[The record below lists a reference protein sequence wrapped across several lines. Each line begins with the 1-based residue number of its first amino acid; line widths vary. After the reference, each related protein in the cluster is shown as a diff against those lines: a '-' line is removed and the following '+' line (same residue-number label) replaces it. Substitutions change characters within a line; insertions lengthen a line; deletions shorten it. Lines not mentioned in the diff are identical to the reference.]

1 LELTLR
7 SKSGKAVICRYSG
20 DIIQTAEGSKLF
32 STAEDITERKQ
43 VEQALRESQ
52 ALLFTA
58 FNKSPLMKT
67 LSDLS
72 TGKYLEVNDSFCRV
86 SEFSREEVIGKTAI
100 ELGWISKDERMRM
113 MQKVQQAGWV
123 SGIELALRSKNG
135 KNIIGRYWGTVIHTT
150 QGDKLFS
157 ASEDISER
165 KQAENALRESEEKF
179 KYLFDNSTVGKSL
192 TLISGEMTANQ
203 ALCDMFGYTQAEF
216 QTKKWP
222 EITHPDDIELTQ
234 REIEQLLSGEKN
246 STRFNKRYIH
256 KNGSVVWADLNSSMR
271 RDQDG
276 KPLYLMTSV
285 IDITERVQAEE
296 EIQKLAR
303 HYQALI
309 EKAPD
314 GIVLLNEQGN
324 FKFVSPSARKMFG
337 YAVSDEIKGNP
348 AEFTHPDDLPLV
360 LSEMSRMFAD
370 QSYVPTLQYRFID
383 KSGNWI
389 WVESTFSNL
398 LADPSVESIVINF
411 RDVSE
416 RRQAEEKM
424 IVSETRYRRLFEA
437 AKDGILILDAD
448 TGMILDANPFL
459 LELLESSKEEI
470 YGKELWELG
479 FFKDI
484 AANKSNFLELQ
495 ENGYLRYEDLPLE
508 TARGHRLNVEFVS
521 NVYQVNHHKVIQC
534 NIRDI
539 TERKQAEK
547 KVRQSEETLRNFI
560 INSPDTIYV
569 LDLENHTNKYLN
581 SVEFCGYPK
590 SVLESRTSI
599 MFALHPQD
607 MPIVQDNWKQ
617 MLRASDG
624 EVTSCEYRLQ
634 RKDGVWEW
642 IHQRMTIILRTVDG
656 APSQVLV
663 TLSIITER
671 KQIEEKI
678 HQLNL
683 DLEQRVEE
691 RTRELRDAQEQL
703 VRHEKLAVLGQMASS
718 VGHELRNPLAV
729 ITSAIYYLKMVQ
741 PDADAKI
748 KEYLGVIDQE
758 VRTSEKIIT
767 DLLDFSRIKSVD
779 REAVSVFDLVRQ
791 TFERFPVPA
800 SVAVTIDIPTDLP
813 RAYVDTRQMIQV
825 LGNLTV
831 NACQA
836 MTGPSAVS
844 KGGQLSLYSR
854 LQNDMINIEVKDS
867 GVGITPE
874 NMKKLFEP
882 LFTTKAKGIGL
893 GLAVSRKLIEA
904 NGGRI
909 EVESEAGKGSSF
921 SVFLPID
928 KELK

>member
-1 LELTLR
+1 
-7 SKSGKAVICRYSG
+7 
-20 DIIQTAEGSKLF
+20 
-32 STAEDITERKQ
+32 
-43 VEQALRESQ
+43 
-52 ALLFTA
+52 
-58 FNKSPLMKT
+58 
-67 LSDLS
+67 
-72 TGKYLEVNDSFCRV
+72 
-86 SEFSREEVIGKTAI
+86 
-100 ELGWISKDERMRM
+100 
-113 MQKVQQAGWV
+113 
-123 SGIELALRSKNG
+123 
-135 KNIIGRYWGTVIHTT
+135 
-150 QGDKLFS
+150 
-157 ASEDISER
+157 
-165 KQAENALRESEEKF
+165 
-179 KYLFDNSTVGKSL
+179 
-192 TLISGEMTANQ
+192 
-203 ALCDMFGYTQAEF
+203 
-216 QTKKWP
+216 
-222 EITHPDDIELTQ
+222 
-234 REIEQLLSGEKN
+234 
-246 STRFNKRYIH
+246 
-256 KNGSVVWADLNSSMR
+256 
-271 RDQDG
+271 
-276 KPLYLMTSV
+276 
-285 IDITERVQAEE
+285 
-296 EIQKLAR
+296 
-303 HYQALI
+303 
-309 EKAPD
+309 
-314 GIVLLNEQGN
+314 
-324 FKFVSPSARKMFG
+324 
-337 YAVSDEIKGNP
+337 
-348 AEFTHPDDLPLV
+348 
-360 LSEMSRMFAD
+360 
-370 QSYVPTLQYRFID
+370 
-383 KSGNWI
+383 
-389 WVESTFSNL
+389 
-398 LADPSVESIVINF
+398 
-411 RDVSE
+411 
-416 RRQAEEKM
+416 
-424 IVSETRYRRLFEA
+424 
-437 AKDGILILDAD
+437 
-448 TGMILDANPFL
+448 
-459 LELLESSKEEI
+459 
-470 YGKELWELG
+470 
-479 FFKDI
+479 
-484 AANKSNFLELQ
+484 
-495 ENGYLRYEDLPLE
+495 
-508 TARGHRLNVEFVS
+508 
-521 NVYQVNHHKVIQC
+521 
-534 NIRDI
+534 
-539 TERKQAEK
+539 
-547 KVRQSEETLRNFI
+547 
-560 INSPDTIYV
+560 
-569 LDLENHTNKYLN
+569 
-581 SVEFCGYPK
+581 
-590 SVLESRTSI
+590 
-599 MFALHPQD
+599 

-854 LQNDMINIEVKDS
+854 LQNDMINIEVKDT
-867 GVGITPE
+867 GVGISPE

-921 SVFLPID
+921 SVFLPIYEVVPVPARD
-928 KELK
+928 KESK